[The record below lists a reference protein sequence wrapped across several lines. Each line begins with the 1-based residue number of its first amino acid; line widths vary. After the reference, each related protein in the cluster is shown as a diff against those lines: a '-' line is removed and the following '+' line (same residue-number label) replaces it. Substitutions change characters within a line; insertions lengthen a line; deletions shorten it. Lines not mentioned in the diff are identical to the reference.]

1 MPTILIVDNEP
12 AQRRYVR
19 TILSEDP
26 SLTFLEA
33 PDEPHALR
41 LAQLHHPDMIIFD
54 LGGLAPTRSFSR
66 EQFQAARLVRHTP
79 VLFTATWSHT
89 NKTLTTI
96 LASGRPLLF
105 KPFEAAELLAAV
117 HHALRRTGLPA
128 RMS

>member
-1 MPTILIVDNEP
+1 MPTILIVDDEP
-12 AQRRYVR
+12 SQRHFVR

-41 LAQLHHPDMIIFD
+41 LAQLHHPDLIIFD
-54 LGGLAPTRSFSR
+54 VGGLAPRRAFSP
-66 EQFQAARLVRHTP
+66 EQFQAARLLRRIP
-79 VLFTATWSHT
+79 VIFTATWSHT

-105 KPFEAAELLAAV
+105 KPFEAGELLATV
-117 HHALRRTGLPA
+117 HHALKRTGLPA